1 MKAKKCVCGGK
12 GVLKKFPFG
21 YVIECNKNGHI
32 HNTGF
37 CETVKQAYDK
47 WNDHPTEKGC
57 GSDG

>member
-12 GVLKKFPFG
+12 GILKKFPFG

-47 WNDHPTEKGC
+47 WNDHPTEKG
-57 GSDG
+57 GD

>member
-1 MKAKKCVCGGK
+1 M
-12 GVLKKFPFG
+12 KKFPFG

-47 WNDHPTEKGC
+47 WNDHPTEKERQDMRKEDEGK
-57 GSDG
+57 